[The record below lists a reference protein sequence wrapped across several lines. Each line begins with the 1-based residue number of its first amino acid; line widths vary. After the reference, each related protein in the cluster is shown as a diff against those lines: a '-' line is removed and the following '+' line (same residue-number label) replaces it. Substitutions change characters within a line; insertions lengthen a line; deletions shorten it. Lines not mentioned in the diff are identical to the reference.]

1 MTVYDQEFL
10 GSLLVELGIVT
21 SAQLNE
27 AIEERERTGKPLG
40 HILVEFGFI
49 GEKDLLNVIADNLGM
64 EVVDLKNKE
73 IPPEVLSTIEA
84 TIARAYGVI
93 PVAKDNGTVTVAL
106 SDPLNPTI
114 LDDLHFMLDKNVRG
128 AIANKQDI
136 EEAIVRHYGDARESV
151 QELLKEIESGIP
163 ITEVD
168 EDHVVDDVVSL
179 RELATEAPVVKLLNL
194 VLIQAIKDRA
204 SDIHFEP
211 FEDEF
216 KIRYRVDGV
225 LYEMMP
231 PPKHLA
237 LALSCRIKVLS
248 NLNIAERR
256 LPQDGRIQLNVLGR
270 SVDLRVSTLPTAFGE
285 SVVLRVLDRSNVQL
299 DITALGMREDTL
311 EMMMEL
317 IKKPNGILVATGPT
331 GCGKTT
337 SLYSFLRYIN
347 RVEDK
352 LITTEE
358 PVEYDLEGVIQV
370 GVNPRI
376 GLTFARCLRHILRQD
391 PDRIMVGEIRDLETA
406 ALAIQASLTGHLVMT
421 TLHTND
427 APGGITRLVDIGV
440 EPFLITS
447 TLEGILAQRLLRTI
461 CPRCKTPFKP
471 TEFALNQIGLTL
483 EDVADKELFYGRGCP
498 DCNDTGYLGRSG
510 VFELLSISDS
520 IRELIIR
527 NAPTVV
533 IREKAREEG
542 MRTLR
547 EEGILKIYD
556 GQTTIEEVSRE
567 T

>member
-1 MTVYDQEFL
+1 MTVYDQDFL
-10 GSLLVELGIVT
+10 GSLLVELGIIT
-21 SAQLNE
+21 SGQLNE
-27 AIEERERTGKPLG
+27 ATDERERTGKPLG

-49 GEKDLLNVIADNLGM
+49 NERDMLNVIADNLGM
-64 EVVDLKNKE
+64 EVIDLKGKE
-73 IPPEVLSTIEA
+73 IPADVIEA
-84 TIARAYGVI
+84 IEPTIARAYGVI

-114 LDDLHFMLDKNVRG
+114 LDDLHFMLSANVRG
-128 AIANKQDI
+128 AIANKEDI
-136 EEAIVRHYGDARESV
+136 EDAITRHYGDASESV
-151 QELLKEIESGIP
+151 EDLLKEIESGMPVKEIDDDR
-163 ITEVD
+163 VS
-168 EDHVVDDVVSL
+168 DDVISL

-211 FEDEF
+211 FEDQF

-237 LALSCRIKVLS
+237 LALTSRIKVLS

-299 DITALGMREDTL
+299 DIHALGMREDTL
-311 EMMMEL
+311 ERMKEM
-317 IKKPNGILVATGPT
+317 IKRPNGILIVTGPT

-337 SLYSFLRYIN
+337 SLYSFLRDIN

-370 GVNPRI
+370 AVNPRI

-391 PDRIMVGEIRDLETA
+391 PDKIMVGEIRDIETA
-406 ALAIQASLTGHLVMT
+406 ALAIQASLTGHLVMS

-427 APGGITRLVDIGV
+427 APGAITRLVDIGV

-447 TLEGILAQRLLRTI
+447 TLEAILAQRLIRTI
-461 CPRCKTPFKP
+461 CPRCKTPFRP

-483 EDVADKELFYGRGCP
+483 EDVQDKELYYGRGCP

-510 VFELLSISDS
+510 IFELLYISDP
-520 IRELIIR
+520 IRDLVVQ

-556 GQTTIEEVSRE
+556 GDTTIEEVARE

>member
-1 MTVYDQEFL
+1 MAVYDQEFL
-10 GSLLVELGIVT
+10 GSLLVELGVIT
-21 SAQLNE
+21 GEQLND
-27 AIEERERTGKPLG
+27 AMDERERTGKPLG
-40 HILVEFGFI
+40 HILVEFGFA
-49 GEKDLLNVIADNLGM
+49 GEKDLLNIIADHLGM
-64 EVVDLKNKE
+64 EVVTLKGME
-73 IPPEVLSTIEA
+73 IPKEVLSTVDPP
-84 TIARAYGVI
+84 IARAYGII
-93 PVAKDNGTVTVAL
+93 PVAADNGTVTVAL
-106 SDPLNPTI
+106 SDPLNLTI
-114 LDDLHFMLDKNVRG
+114 LDDLRFMLDKHVRG
-128 AIANKQDI
+128 AIANKEEI
-136 EEAIVRHYGDARESV
+136 EEAILEHYGDAGESV
-151 QELLKEIESGIP
+151 EELLKEIESGYAV
-163 ITEVD
+163 EHLD
-168 EDHVVDDVVSL
+168 EDLVADDVISL

-211 FEDEF
+211 FENEF
-216 KIRYRVDGV
+216 KIRYRQDGV

-237 LALSCRIKVLS
+237 LPLSCRIKVLS

-299 DITALGMREDTL
+299 DINQVGMRDDTI
-311 EMMMEL
+311 ETMKKL
-317 IKKPNGILVATGPT
+317 IARPNGILICTGPT

-347 RVEDK
+347 RIEDK

-358 PVEYDLEGVIQV
+358 PVEYDLEGIIQV
-370 GVNPRI
+370 AVNPRI

-391 PDRIMVGEIRDLETA
+391 PDKIMVGEIRDIETA
-406 ALAIQASLTGHLVMT
+406 ALAVQASLTGHLVLT

-427 APGGITRLVDIGV
+427 APGGITRLIDMGV

-447 TLEGILAQRLLRTI
+447 TLEAILAQRLIRTI
-461 CPRCKTPFKP
+461 CQRCKTPFSP
-471 TEFALNQIGLTL
+471 TEFALNEIGLAL
-483 EDVADKELFYGRGCP
+483 EDVEGKELFYGRGCP
-498 DCNDTGYLGRSG
+498 DCNDTGYHGRSG
-510 VFELLSISDS
+510 IFELLRASDP
-520 IRELIIR
+520 IRELIIK

-533 IREKAREEG
+533 IRQKAKEEG

-547 EEGILKIYD
+547 EEGILKIFD
-556 GQTTIEEVSRE
+556 GVTTIEEVARE

>member
-1 MTVYDQEFL
+1 MTVYDQDFL
-10 GSLLVELGIVT
+10 GSLLVELGIIT
-21 SAQLNE
+21 SNQLKE
-27 AIEERERTGKPLG
+27 ANEERERTGKPLG

-49 GEKDLLNVIADNLGM
+49 NERDMLNVIADNLGM
-64 EVVDLKNKE
+64 EVVDLKDKQ
-73 IPPEVLSTIEA
+73 IPAEVISTVEA

-114 LDDLHFMLDKNVRG
+114 LDDLHFMLDANVRG
-128 AIANKQDI
+128 AIADKEDI
-136 EEAIVRHYGDARESV
+136 EEAITRHYGDASESV
-151 QELLKEIESGIP
+151 EDLLKEIESGVP
-163 ITEVD
+163 IKEID
-168 EDHVVDDVVSL
+168 EDKASDDVISL

-237 LALSCRIKVLS
+237 LALTSRIKVLS

-270 SVDLRVSTLPTAFGE
+270 AVDLRVSTLPTAFGE

-299 DITALGMREDTL
+299 DIEALGMHEDTL
-311 EMMMEL
+311 EQMKDL
-317 IKKPNGILVATGPT
+317 IKKPNGILIVTGPT

-337 SLYSFLRYIN
+337 SLYSFLRDIN
-347 RVEDK
+347 HVEDK

-370 GVNPRI
+370 AVNPRI
-376 GLTFARCLRHILRQD
+376 GLSFARCLRHILRQD
-391 PDRIMVGEIRDLETA
+391 PDKIMVGEIRDLETA
-406 ALAIQASLTGHLVMT
+406 ALAIQASLTGHLVMS

-447 TLEGILAQRLLRTI
+447 TLEAVLAQRLIRTV
-461 CPRCKTPFKP
+461 CPRCKTPFRP
-471 TEFALNQIGLTL
+471 TEFALNQVGLTL
-483 EDVADKELFYGRGCP
+483 EDVEDKELYYGRGCP
-498 DCNDTGYLGRSG
+498 DCNDTGYLGRTG
-510 VFELLSISDS
+510 IFELLQITDS
-520 IRELIIR
+520 IRDLVIQ
-527 NAPTVV
+527 NAPTVIV
-533 IREKAREEG
+533 REKAREEG

-547 EEGILKIYD
+547 EEGIYKIYD
-556 GQTTIEEVSRE
+556 GVTTIEEVARE

>member
-1 MTVYDQEFL
+1 MTVYDQDFL
-10 GSLLVELGIVT
+10 GSLLVELGIIT
-21 SAQLNE
+21 SGQLNE
-27 AIEERERTGKPLG
+27 ATDERERTGKPLG

-49 GEKDLLNVIADNLGM
+49 NERDMLNVIADNLGM
-64 EVVDLKNKE
+64 EVIDLKGKE
-73 IPPEVLSTIEA
+73 IPADVIEA
-84 TIARAYGVI
+84 IEPTIARAYGVI

-114 LDDLHFMLDKNVRG
+114 LDDLHFMLSANVRG
-128 AIANKQDI
+128 AIANKEDI
-136 EEAIVRHYGDARESV
+136 EDAITRHYGDASESV
-151 QELLKEIESGIP
+151 EDLLKEIESGMPVKEIDDDR
-163 ITEVD
+163 VS
-168 EDHVVDDVVSL
+168 DDVISL

-211 FEDEF
+211 FEDQF

-237 LALSCRIKVLS
+237 LALTSRIKVLS

-299 DITALGMREDTL
+299 DIHALGMREDTL
-311 EMMMEL
+311 ERMKEM
-317 IKKPNGILVATGPT
+317 IKRPNGILIVTGPT

-337 SLYSFLRYIN
+337 SLYSFLRDIN

-370 GVNPRI
+370 AVNPRI

-391 PDRIMVGEIRDLETA
+391 PDKIMVGEIRDIETA
-406 ALAIQASLTGHLVMT
+406 ALAIQASLTGHLVMS

-427 APGGITRLVDIGV
+427 APGAITRLV
-440 EPFLITS
+440 TS
-447 TLEGILAQRLLRTI
+447 TLEAILAQRLIRTI
-461 CPRCKTPFKP
+461 CPRCKTPFRP

-483 EDVADKELFYGRGCP
+483 EDVQDKELYYGRGCP

-510 VFELLSISDS
+510 IFELLYISDP
-520 IRELIIR
+520 IRDLVVQ

-556 GQTTIEEVSRE
+556 GDTTIEEVARE

>member
-1 MTVYDQEFL
+1 MTVYDQDFL
-10 GSLLVELGIVT
+10 GSLLVELGIIT
-21 SAQLNE
+21 STQFGE
-27 AIEERERTGKPLG
+27 ATEERERTGKPLG

-49 GEKDLLNVIADNLGM
+49 NERDMLNVIADNLGM
-64 EVVDLKNKE
+64 EVIELKGKE
-73 IPPEVLSTIEA
+73 IPAEVIKTIEP

-114 LDDLHFMLDKNVRG
+114 LDDLHFMLDANVRG
-128 AIANKQDI
+128 AIANKEDI
-136 EEAIVRHYGDARESV
+136 EEAITRHYGDASESV
-151 QELLKEIESGIP
+151 EELLKEIESGIP
-163 ITEVD
+163 IKEID
-168 EDHVVDDVVSL
+168 EDQASDDVISL

-216 KIRYRVDGV
+216 KIRYRVDGI

-237 LALSCRIKVLS
+237 LALTSRIKVLS

-299 DITALGMREDTL
+299 DIHALGLREDTL
-311 EMMMEL
+311 EQMKEL
-317 IKKPNGILVATGPT
+317 IKRPNGILIVTGPT

-337 SLYSFLRYIN
+337 SLYSFLRDIN

-370 GVNPRI
+370 AVNPRI

-391 PDRIMVGEIRDLETA
+391 PDKIMVGEIRDLETA
-406 ALAIQASLTGHLVMT
+406 ALAIQASLTGHLVMS

-447 TLEGILAQRLLRTI
+447 TLEAVLAQRLIRTI
-461 CPRCKTPFKP
+461 CPRCKTPFRP

-483 EDVADKELFYGRGCP
+483 EDVQDKELYSGRGCP

-510 VFELLSISDS
+510 IFELLRISDA
-520 IRELIIR
+520 IRDLVIQ
-527 NAPTVV
+527 NAPTVM
-533 IREKAREEG
+533 IGEKAREEG

-556 GQTTIEEVSRE
+556 GETTVEEVARE

>member
-10 GSLLVELGIVT
+10 GSLLVDLGIVT
-21 SAQLNE
+21 SAQLKE
-27 AIEERERTGKPLG
+27 AIEERERTGKMLG
-40 HILVEFGFI
+40 HILVDFGFI
-49 GEKDLLNVIADNLGM
+49 GERDLLNVIADNLGM
-64 EVVDLKNKE
+64 EVVDLKDKE
-73 IPPEVLSTIEA
+73 IPDDVLKTVEPA
-84 TIARAYGVI
+84 IARAYGII
-93 PVAKDNGTVTVAL
+93 PVAKDDGTVTVAL

-114 LDDLHFMLDKNVRG
+114 LDDLHFMLDKHIRG
-128 AIANKQDI
+128 AIANKEDI
-136 EEAIVRHYGDARESV
+136 EDAIIRHYGDAGESV
-151 QELLKEIESGIP
+151 EDLLKEIEAGIP
-163 ITEVD
+163 IAEID
-168 EDHVVDDVVSL
+168 EDHVADDVISL

-211 FEDEF
+211 FENEF

-237 LALSCRIKVLS
+237 LALSCRIKVLA

-256 LPQDGRIQLNVLGR
+256 LPQDGRIQINVLGR

-299 DITALGMREDTL
+299 DIEQVGMRKDTL
-311 EMMMEL
+311 DMMRVL
-317 IKKPNGILVATGPT
+317 IEKPNGIIIVTGPT

-347 RVEDK
+347 KVDDK
-352 LITTEE
+352 LITTED

-370 GVNPRI
+370 PVNPRI

-391 PDRIMVGEIRDLETA
+391 PDEIMVGEIRDLETG
-406 ALAIQASLTGHLVMT
+406 ALAIQASLTGHLVLS

-427 APGGITRLVDIGV
+427 AAGGITRLVDIGV

-447 TLEGILAQRLLRTI
+447 TLEAILAQRLIRTV
-461 CPRCKTPFKP
+461 CPRCKTPFRP
-471 TEFALNQIGLTL
+471 TEFALNQIGLAL
-483 EDVADKELFYGRGCP
+483 EDTEDKELFYGRGCP
-498 DCNDTGYLGRSG
+498 DCNDTGYLGRTG
-510 VFELLSISDS
+510 IFELLQITDT

-527 NAPTVV
+527 NAPTVI
-533 IREKAREEG
+533 IRQKAREQG

-556 GQTTIEEVSRE
+556 GMTTIEEVSRE

>member
-1 MTVYDQEFL
+1 MTVYDQDFL
-10 GSLLVELGIVT
+10 GSLLVELGIIT
-21 SAQLNE
+21 SAQLGE
-27 AIEERERTGKPLG
+27 AVEERERTGKPLG
-40 HILVEFGFI
+40 HILVEFGFV

-64 EVVDLKNKE
+64 EVVELKGRE
-73 IPPEVLSTIEA
+73 IPTDVLSTIEA

-93 PVAKDNGTVTVAL
+93 PVDKDNGTVTVAL

-136 EEAIVRHYGDARESV
+136 EEAIVRHYGDASESV
-151 QELLKEIESGIP
+151 QDLLKEIESGIP

-168 EDHVVDDVVSL
+168 DEHVVDDVVSL

-311 EMMMEL
+311 EAMTEL

-337 SLYSFLRYIN
+337 SLYSFLRYVN
-347 RVEDK
+347 RIEDK

-358 PVEYDLEGVIQV
+358 PVEYDLEGVVQV

-391 PDRIMVGEIRDLETA
+391 PDKIMVGEIRDLETA

-447 TLEGILAQRLLRTI
+447 TLEAILAQRLIRTI
-461 CPRCKTPFKP
+461 CPRCKAPFKP

-483 EDVADKELFYGRGCP
+483 EDVEDKELFHGRGCP
-498 DCNDTGYLGRSG
+498 DCNDTGYLGRTG
-510 VFELLSISDS
+510 IFELLRISES
-520 IRELIIR
+520 VRELIIK
-527 NAPTVV
+527 NTPTVV

-556 GQTTIEEVSRE
+556 GETTIEEVARE

>member
-10 GSLLVELGIVT
+10 GSLLVELGVITAV
-21 SAQLNE
+21 QLND
-27 AIEERERTGKPLG
+27 AVEERERTGKPLG
-40 HILVEFGFI
+40 HILVEFGFV
-49 GEKDLLNVIADNLGM
+49 GEKDMLNVIADHLGM
-64 EVVDLKNKE
+64 EVVALKGKE
-73 IPPEVLSTIEA
+73 IPEEVLKTLDA
-84 TIARAYGVI
+84 PIARAYGII
-93 PVAKDNGTVTVAL
+93 PVAEDDGVVTVAL

-114 LDDLHFMLDKNVRG
+114 LDDLRFMLEKNVRG
-128 AIANKQDI
+128 AIADKQDI
-136 EEAIVRHYGDARESV
+136 EEAIVRHYGDAGESV
-151 QELLKEIESGIP
+151 QELLKEIEDGIP
-163 ITEVD
+163 AEILD
-168 EDHVVDDVVSL
+168 EEHVADDVVSL

-211 FEDEF
+211 FENEF

-237 LALSCRIKVLS
+237 LALTCRIKVLS

-285 SVVLRVLDRSNVQL
+285 SVVLRVLDRSNVRL
-299 DITALGMREDTL
+299 DILEIGMREDTIETMK
-311 EMMMEL
+311 EM
-317 IKKPNGILVATGPT
+317 IQKPNGILIVTGPT
-331 GCGKTT
+331 GSGKTT
-337 SLYSFLRYIN
+337 SLYSFLRHVN

-352 LITTEE
+352 LITTED
-358 PVEYDLEGVIQV
+358 PVEYELEGVIQIAIKA
-370 GVNPRI
+370 NI
-376 GLTFARCLRHILRQD
+376 GLTFARCLRSILRQD
-391 PDRIMVGEIRDLETA
+391 PDKIMVGEIRDLETA

-421 TLHTND
+421 TVHTND
-427 APGGITRLVDIGV
+427 APGTITRLVDMGV

-447 TLEGILAQRLLRTI
+447 TLECILAQRLIRTI
-461 CPRCKTPFKP
+461 CVRCKTPFKP
-471 TEFALNQIGLTL
+471 TEFALNQVGLTL
-483 EDVADKELFYGRGCP
+483 EDIEGKELFYGRGCP
-498 DCNDTGYLGRSG
+498 DCNDTGYKGRTG
-510 VFELLSISDS
+510 IFELLMVTDS
-520 IRELIIR
+520 IRELIVQ

-533 IREKAREEG
+533 IRGKAREEG

-556 GQTTIEEVSRE
+556 GVTTIEEVSRE

>member
-1 MTVYDQEFL
+1 MTVYDQDFL
-10 GSLLVELGIVT
+10 GTLLVELGIVT
-21 SAQLNE
+21 HGQLTE
-27 AIEERERTGKPLG
+27 ALDERERTGKTLG
-40 HILVEFGFI
+40 HILVDFGFI

-64 EVVDLKNKE
+64 EVVELKGKE
-73 IPPEVLSTIEA
+73 IPEEVIKTIEPP
-84 TIARAYGVI
+84 IARAYGII

-114 LDDLHFMLDKNVRG
+114 LDDLHFMLDKTVRG
-128 AIANKQDI
+128 AIANKEDI
-136 EEAIVRHYGDARESV
+136 EDAIIRHYGDASESV
-151 QELLKEIESGIP
+151 EELLKEIESGIP
-163 ITEVD
+163 IAEIDD
-168 EDHVVDDVVSL
+168 EHVADDVISL

-211 FEDEF
+211 FESEF
-216 KIRYRVDGV
+216 KIRYRVDGI

-237 LALSCRIKVLS
+237 LALTCRIKVLA

-256 LPQDGRIQLNVLGR
+256 LPQDGRIQINVLGR
-270 SVDLRVSTLPTAFGE
+270 AVDLRVSTLPTAFGE

-299 DITALGMREDTL
+299 DIEAVGMRDDTL
-311 EMMMEL
+311 EIMKEL
-317 IKKPNGILVATGPT
+317 IQRPNGILIVTGPT
-331 GCGKTT
+331 GSGKTT
-337 SLYSFLRYIN
+337 SLYSFLRDIN

-352 LITTEE
+352 LITTED
-358 PVEYDLEGVIQV
+358 PVEYDLEGVMQV
-370 GVNPRI
+370 PVNPRI

-391 PDRIMVGEIRDLETA
+391 PDKIMVGEIRDLETA
-406 ALAIQASLTGHLVMT
+406 ALAIQASLTGHLVLS

-427 APGGITRLVDIGV
+427 APGAITRMIDIGV

-447 TLEGILAQRLLRTI
+447 TLEGILAQRLIRTV

-471 TEFALNQIGLTL
+471 TEFALNQIGLAL
-483 EDVADKELFYGRGCP
+483 EDTESKELFYGRGCP
-498 DCNDTGYLGRSG
+498 DCNDTGYLGRTG
-510 VFELLSISDS
+510 IFELLRISDP
-520 IRELIIR
+520 IRELIIG

-556 GQTTIEEVSRE
+556 GVTTIEEVARE